1 MKKQYRKLKLILK
14 RQKELHKTVHV
25 NAILAVA
32 LLFGAFVLGLSWE
45 YAAHRQEIS
54 DILEVANDSCT
65 VRIATIKETCR
76 R

>member
-1 MKKQYRKLKLILK
+1 MKWKMYYKEILAKHPVLKK
-14 RQKELHKTVHV
+14 KTRI

-45 YAAHRQEIS
+45 YTAHRQEIS

-65 VRIATIKETCR
+65 IRIATIKETCK
-76 R
+76 